1 MQELFYKLNHGAI
14 VIEDEDDG
22 PLNMEAAQACEYAV
36 IYQDRQDGD
45 VSMEDAQGGFPTGV
59 PYIPAQQRGLHEPMT
74 ANEANTHGF
83 EGSTPLPA
91 DTAADNEAQSPPAA
105 ATAAPAQDE
114 MSSSEE
120 SYAKAYTLEQV
131 DAIAKGQS
139 FSAFSEDQT
148 QEDTAATGTPPKAT
162 SLDDTAQSPVAS
174 QSSAVTT
181 ATGTLAPLKTA
192 APGDAAQ
199 SPVAAQGQHAA
210 TGTPLTPTEAK
221 ATTLGHSHSTEQRS
235 RSSARDTNASTPQHT
250 TKFGTV
256 PSEGHSHSAEQRSR
270 SSARDTNASTGQHTS
285 KFGTASSEGVFRIC
299 EEVRN
304 KWNDK
309 VQRGEVL
316 EMMKKC
322 GDDPEIFQKRY
333 SITVENE
340 REEQMQIP
348 FETDIAE
355 VIKRAETNPQKY
367 IRHSARAKYQEHQ
380 EVEAQAEGIHMD
392 LSLDLHSSHCAPTQ
406 SEISAASQ
414 ALMSPE
420 AKEEWDREAT
430 NVLKKLGFPMV
441 ESLNTEGIAK
451 QKQQRASNSTTDQ
464 KGSIQERM
472 LAKVKLVYDKME
484 NLVDQLGDLQTEGCF
499 SQFIWGLGIADAS
512 EVVQFE
518 GEPDLMQRAALEALA
533 QSVADGAAGR
543 LARAFTASGQQTSA
557 VHAAARIS
565 EANGER
571 DSQRLFRRFN
581 MILPVPRSRLEVT
594 GSEESR
600 PTQVPFLK
608 LSDYLQVLLK
618 KHPKLIFGGKEK
630 GEAAERLL
638 ELFWERY
645 RLAHPGHIAFQKCTA
660 DELRFL
666 IPLQLHGDKGRG
678 RLSWTCSQRAREHVS
693 AVEVPNEDTCSLKRR
708 KLDDGEFVESLQ
720 HNSRGHSFLTRFL
733 ISAIPAKV
741 FRPNPLVIESLFSEL
756 QKDLCHLFES
766 GVVVEGITYKACLI
780 GVKGDNEFLMEA
792 GRFNRHYAHVG
803 TVHDNPMC
811 PYCLAGTE
819 GVEFSDFSDR
829 PVWASTLYDTEP
841 WDAPPPLVLAPFAEH
856 ERARLFRRDMFHILK
871 YGFLK
876 DLCAGALFLLCRMTY
891 FDDPLGG
898 ESLEQ
903 DCRLGRAYGLFSLWC
918 LAEGKATTLRR
929 FSKGSLH
936 RKKATQ
942 YPFIGGK
949 GADTVLLMQFLHF
962 FVALC
967 KKDMRVPG
975 DFHVLHALHET
986 LTGALDFLGIM
997 HSHGIFLTLECA
1009 RLQHSL

>member
-1 MQELFYKLNHGAI
+1 
-14 VIEDEDDG
+14 
-22 PLNMEAAQACEYAV
+22 
-36 IYQDRQDGD
+36 
-45 VSMEDAQGGFPTGV
+45 
-59 PYIPAQQRGLHEPMT
+59 
-74 ANEANTHGF
+74 
-83 EGSTPLPA
+83 
-91 DTAADNEAQSPPAA
+91 
-105 ATAAPAQDE
+105 
-114 MSSSEE
+114 
-120 SYAKAYTLEQV
+120 
-131 DAIAKGQS
+131 
-139 FSAFSEDQT
+139 
-148 QEDTAATGTPPKAT
+148 
-162 SLDDTAQSPVAS
+162 
-174 QSSAVTT
+174 
-181 ATGTLAPLKTA
+181 
-192 APGDAAQ
+192 
-199 SPVAAQGQHAA
+199 
-210 TGTPLTPTEAK
+210 
-221 ATTLGHSHSTEQRS
+221 
-235 RSSARDTNASTPQHT
+235 
-250 TKFGTV
+250 
-256 PSEGHSHSAEQRSR
+256 
-270 SSARDTNASTGQHTS
+270 
-285 KFGTASSEGVFRIC
+285 
-299 EEVRN
+299 
-304 KWNDK
+304 
-309 VQRGEVL
+309 
-316 EMMKKC
+316 
-322 GDDPEIFQKRY
+322 
-333 SITVENE
+333 
-340 REEQMQIP
+340 
-348 FETDIAE
+348 
-355 VIKRAETNPQKY
+355 
-367 IRHSARAKYQEHQ
+367 
-380 EVEAQAEGIHMD
+380 
-392 LSLDLHSSHCAPTQ
+392 
-406 SEISAASQ
+406 
-414 ALMSPE
+414 
-420 AKEEWDREAT
+420 
-430 NVLKKLGFPMV
+430 
-441 ESLNTEGIAK
+441 
-451 QKQQRASNSTTDQ
+451 
-464 KGSIQERM
+464 
-472 LAKVKLVYDKME
+472 
-484 NLVDQLGDLQTEGCF
+484 
-499 SQFIWGLGIADAS
+499 
-512 EVVQFE
+512 
-518 GEPDLMQRAALEALA
+518 
-533 QSVADGAAGR
+533 
-543 LARAFTASGQQTSA
+543 
-557 VHAAARIS
+557 
-565 EANGER
+565 
-571 DSQRLFRRFN
+571 

-666 IPLQLHGDKGRG
+666 IPLQLHGDKGRGHLKNPVFVFSWEVPFGVPESIRASGSRTDKARARRQQSKQCHGG

-1009 RLQHSL
+1009 RLQHSCGLLLVRGYCWLAQFCIENGLRLFSLRPKMHYFGHELHDLATQIDLQHSQILSASAFNCEANEDFIGRISRLSRRVSSRACSARVLDRYLVGVHLQFRRAGV